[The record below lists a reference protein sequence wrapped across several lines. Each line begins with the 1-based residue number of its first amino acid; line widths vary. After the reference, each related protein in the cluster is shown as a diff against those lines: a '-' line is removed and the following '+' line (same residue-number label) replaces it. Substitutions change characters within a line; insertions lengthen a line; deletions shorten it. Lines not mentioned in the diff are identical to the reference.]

1 MKSLIP
7 KIVGALINFIGL
19 FSATYASK
27 LALQLF
33 SKPRGGILTPNGRL
47 FLDTGSKTTLY
58 YNNLAIQTYHWKGSK
73 ETVLLAHGWESNS
86 NRWRYEIEKLQ
97 KEDYD
102 IIALDGPAHGAS
114 GSDTFNAI
122 LYSEFINVVS
132 QKFKPTVF
140 LGHSVGAM
148 AVIFFLQKQTY
159 SDVNKIVLLG
169 APSAFTGIMERYKK
183 MMGYSKTIDKGID
196 THIELKFGHP
206 PSYFSTAK
214 LIKNIKA
221 HGLIFHDKKD
231 PIIPYK
237 DALEIEAQ
245 FKNAQLISTDGFG
258 HSLKGDFVTGE
269 IIKFLSHQSFV
280 NSHNGTNDNKTK

>member
-1 MKSLIP
+1 MSSFVIKSIGNVLNATSLISS
-7 KIVGALINFIGL
+7 K
-19 FSATYASK
+19 YASK
-27 LALQLF
+27 KALSLF
-33 SKPRGGILTPNGRL
+33 ASPRKGRYTEDQRHSISSAL
-47 FLDTGSKTTLY
+47 FEELKFDNLDI
-58 YNNLAIQTYHWKGSK
+58 ATYRWYGKNK
-73 ETVLLAHGWESNS
+73 TVLLAHGWESNS

-97 KEDYD
+97 TEGYD

-132 QKFKPTVF
+132 QQFQPTVF

-159 SDVNKIVLLG
+159 SNVNKIVLLG

-196 THIELKFGHP
+196 YHIQLKFGHP
-206 PSYFSTAK
+206 PSYFSTANH
-214 LIKNIKA
+214 IKNIEA
-221 HGLIFHDKKD
+221 PGLIFHDKKD

-237 DALEIEAQ
+237 DALEIDSQ
-245 FKNAQLISTDGFG
+245 FKNGQLISTDGFG
-258 HSLKGDFVTGE
+258 HSLKGDFITEE
-269 IIKFLSHQSFV
+269 IIKFLSH
-280 NSHNGTNDNKTK
+280 

>member
-1 MKSLIP
+1 M
-7 KIVGALINFIGL
+7 
-19 FSATYASK
+19 
-27 LALQLF
+27 
-33 SKPRGGILTPNGRL
+33 LTPKGRL
-47 FLDTGSKTTLY
+47 FLDTASKTTLY
-58 YNNLAIQTYHWKGSK
+58 YNNLEIQTYHWNGSK

-97 KEDYD
+97 TEGYD
-102 IIALDGPAHGAS
+102 IIALDGPAHGGS

-159 SDVNKIVLLG
+159 SNVNKIVLLG

-196 THIELKFGHP
+196 YHIQLKFGHP
-206 PSYFSTAK
+206 PSYFSTANH
-214 LIKNIKA
+214 IKNIEA
-221 HGLIFHDKKD
+221 PGLIFHDKKD

-237 DALEIEAQ
+237 DALEIDSQ
-245 FKNAQLISTDGFG
+245 FKNGQLISSDGFG
-258 HSLKGDFVTGE
+258 HSLKGDFITEE
-269 IIKFLSHQSFV
+269 IIKFLSH
-280 NSHNGTNDNKTK
+280 